1 MGTIPNVGIPTPKAF
16 EVFSNSVKDEE
27 TVVRHHANETR
38 GDSVRPAVQAGKGQ
52 SSSGSPLLRAGI
64 SLLVGK
70 LAPEP
75 QTLTALAIDSSGHLV
90 RKYRL
95 TYHRQ

>member
-1 MGTIPNVGIPTPKAF
+1 MF

-27 TVVRHHANETR
+27 TVARRHANETR
-38 GDSVRPAVQAGKGQ
+38 GDSVRPAVPAGEGKTSCRWQ
-52 SSSGSPLLRAGI
+52 LFLAGI
-64 SLLVGK
+64 SLRVGK

-75 QTLTALAIDSSGHLV
+75 QNFTTLAIDSSGHLV

>member
-1 MGTIPNVGIPTPKAF
+1 MGTIPNVGIPNPKLF

-27 TVVRHHANETR
+27 TVARHHANETR
-38 GDSVRPAVQAGKGQ
+38 GDSVRPALQAGEGK
-52 SSSGSPLLRAGI
+52 SSSGAQILRAGI
-64 SLLVGK
+64 SLRVGK

-75 QTLTALAIDSSGHLV
+75 QNLTALAIDSSGHLV

>member
-1 MGTIPNVGIPTPKAF
+1 MGTIPNLGIPNRKLF
-16 EVFSNSVKDEE
+16 EVFSKSVKQQE
-27 TVVRHHANETR
+27 TVARHHTNQTR
-38 GDSVRPAVQAGKGQ
+38 GDSVRPAVQAGEGK
-52 SSSGSPLLRAGI
+52 SSSASQLLRAGI
-64 SLLVGK
+64 SLRVGK

-75 QTLTALAIDSSGHLV
+75 QNLTALAIDSSGHLV